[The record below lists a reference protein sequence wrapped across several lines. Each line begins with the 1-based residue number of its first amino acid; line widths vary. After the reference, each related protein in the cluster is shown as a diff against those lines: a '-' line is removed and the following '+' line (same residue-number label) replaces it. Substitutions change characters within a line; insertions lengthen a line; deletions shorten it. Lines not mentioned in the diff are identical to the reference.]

1 MHQTVDTMYEE
12 GNFDF
17 MKKNSE
23 KYKLYFDTITTHNLW
38 NHIKNSKSFSVW
50 FDNELE
56 PVFTEIY
63 KKELSTEKYSVEFN
77 EFSNYIYVMKQI
89 IDIGWSNYVYDYIE
103 DMFE

>member
-1 MHQTVDTMYEE
+1 MHQTVDTMYKE

-17 MKKNSE
+17 MKKNNQ
-23 KYKLYFDTITTHNLW
+23 KYKLYFDTITKYNLW
-38 NHIKNSKSFSVW
+38 DHIKNSKSLSMW
-50 FDNELE
+50 FDIELR

-89 IDIGWSNYVYDYIE
+89 SDIGWSNYVYDYIE